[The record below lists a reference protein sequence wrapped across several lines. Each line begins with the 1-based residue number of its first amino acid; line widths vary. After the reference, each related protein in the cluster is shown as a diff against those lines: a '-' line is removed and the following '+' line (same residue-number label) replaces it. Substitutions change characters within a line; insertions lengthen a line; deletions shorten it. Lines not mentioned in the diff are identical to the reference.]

1 MKVNVFLLLI
11 MGFASVVNA
20 QTCNPNMAI
29 SKPNAQYSIS
39 ADGAEVTDLK
49 TGLIWQR
56 CAVGMSWDGSTC
68 SGTSTP
74 HNWEDALAYA
84 ATQTGWRLPNLKE
97 LHSLVE
103 RSCANPAINETAFP
117 NTPATDNDFFW
128 VSSFSATT
136 SLSNEGLVVRF
147 NSGEDFRT
155 TGKQHG
161 LLVRLVK

>member
-11 MGFASVVNA
+11 IAFVGVVNA
-20 QTCNPNMAI
+20 QTCNSNMVI

-39 ADGAEVTDLK
+39 ADGTEVTDLK

-56 CAVGMSWDGSTC
+56 CAVGMSWDGTAC
-68 SGTSTP
+68 GGTATP
-74 HNWEDALAYA
+74 YNWENALAYA

-117 NTPATDNDFFW
+117 NTPATDSDYFW
-128 VSSFSATT
+128 TSSLSVTT
-136 SLSNEGLVVRF
+136 GLSNEALPVFF
-147 NSGEDFRT
+147 N
-155 TGKQHG
+155 TGADSRVDKQYG

>member
-11 MGFASVVNA
+11 MAFVGVVNA
-20 QTCNPNMAI
+20 QTANTQSCNQSMVLTKTN
-29 SKPNAQYSIS
+29 SQYSIS
-39 ADGAEVTDLK
+39 ADGTEVRDLK

-56 CAVGMSWDGSTC
+56 CTVGMSWDGSTC

-117 NTPATDNDFFW
+117 NTPVGTNN
-128 VSSFSATT
+128 VT
-136 SLSNEGLVVRF
+136 S
-147 NSGEDFRT
+147 
-155 TGKQHG
+155 Q
-161 LLVRLVK
+161 